1 MGVIIGIDL
10 GTTTTVAARFNAG
23 GEPEVVPLWN
33 DANFIHSAFFF
44 DADNPDEAALI
55 GEMARDAA
63 GNRQEGAFSL
73 YKRDMGTDMFYE
85 AHGQS
90 YSPAGLTKLMLE
102 RLLKHLMVEF
112 GEVTSLAITVPA
124 NFANRARMQT
134 VQAAFDA
141 GFPAPIQV
149 IDEPTA
155 AALFHAHT
163 SPVPLDGYYLVYDF
177 GGGTL
182 DVSIINISGGDI
194 NVVRSD
200 GVPKLGG
207 ADLDKV
213 VYDLIQ
219 AEFLRLKGEN
229 FSIDDTGFGVPQAE
243 KIKEQLSS
251 SPSRT
256 VSIPTSN
263 HGNVR
268 VTITQGSFIAAAK
281 PLFDQSF
288 ECVERVLRAAYMDK
302 HEIAGVFMAGGTSYI
317 PELERR
323 LTDMFGFPPVR
334 RNPSQAIA
342 LGAAVFAAHRAYAEQ
357 PELLGPEQIA
367 KIKDKSLV
375 EVCPYY
381 LGTTAETN
389 EEVEFNSVILRK
401 GDPRPASMSMDFYVM
416 EDGQETI
423 RCDVTQCR
431 EDTQDLDH
439 QDLTR
444 IFDEYMPLPAGSRK
458 GDKLQVT
465 FTYDS
470 NGVFKGEFLDVE
482 SGKLTEFEGNL

>member
-1 MGVIIGIDL
+1 MGAIIGIDL

-44 DADNPDEAALI
+44 EADNPDEPAQV
-55 GEMARDAA
+55 GEIARDAV
-63 GNRQEGAFSL
+63 GIQEGAFSL
-73 YKRDMGTDMFYE
+73 YKRDMGTDKFYE

-90 YSPAGLTKLMLE
+90 YAPAGLTKLMLE
-102 RLLKHLMVEF
+102 RLLSHLMMTF
-112 GEVTSLAITVPA
+112 GEVSSLAITVPA

-163 SPVPLDGYYLVYDF
+163 SPTPLDGNYLVYDF

-182 DVSIINISGGDI
+182 DVSIVNICGGDI
-194 NVVRSD
+194 QVLRSD
-200 GVPKLGG
+200 GVAKLGG
-207 ADLDKV
+207 MDLDKV
-213 VYDLIQ
+213 VFELIQ
-219 AEFLRLKGEN
+219 AEFFRIKGEN
-229 FSIDDTGFGVPQAE
+229 FSIDDTGFNIPQAE

-251 SPSRT
+251 SPTRT
-256 VSIPTSN
+256 VSIFTSK
-263 HGNVR
+263 HGKVNVT
-268 VTITQGSFIAAAK
+268 VTQAAFVSAAK
-281 PLFDQSF
+281 SIFDQSF
-288 ECVERVLRAAYMDK
+288 ECVDRVLSAAFMDK
-302 HEIAGVFMAGGTSYI
+302 SEIAGVFMAGGTSYI

-439 QDLTR
+439 LDITR

>member
-1 MGVIIGIDL
+1 MGAIVGIDL
-10 GTTTTVAARFNAG
+10 GTTTTIAARFNAG
-23 GEPEVVPLWN
+23 GEPEGVDLWN
-33 DANFIHSAFFF
+33 DEKFIHSAFFF
-44 DADNPDEAALI
+44 EADNPDEPALI

-63 GNRQEGAFSL
+63 GIQEGAFSL
-73 YKRDMGTDMFYE
+73 YKRDMGTDKFYE
-85 AHGQS
+85 AHGRT
-90 YSPAGLTKLMLE
+90 YTPAGLTKLMLE
-102 RLLKHLMVEF
+102 RLLRHLMMTF
-112 GEVTSLAITVPA
+112 GEVSSLAITVPA

-134 VQAAFDA
+134 MQAAFDA

-155 AALFHAHT
+155 AALYHAHT
-163 SPVPLDGYYLVYDF
+163 SPVPLDGNYLIYDF

-182 DVSIINISGGDI
+182 DVSIISISGTDI

-200 GVPKLGG
+200 GVAKLGG
-207 ADLDKV
+207 IDLDRV

-219 AEFLRLKGEN
+219 AEFFRLKGEN
-229 FSIDDTGFGVPQAE
+229 FSIDDTGFGIAQAE

-251 SPSRT
+251 APSRT
-256 VSIPTSN
+256 VSIFTSK
-263 HGNVR
+263 HGKVNVS
-268 VTITQGSFIAAAK
+268 VTQAAFVSAAR
-281 PLFDQSF
+281 PIFDQSF
-288 ECVERVLRAAYMDK
+288 ECVEKVLSAAFMDK
-302 HEIAGVFMAGGTSYI
+302 SEIAGVFMAGGTSYI

-323 LTDMFGFPPVR
+323 LADMFGFEPVR

-342 LGAAVFAAHRAYAEQ
+342 LGAAIFAAHRAYAER
-357 PELLGPEQIA
+357 PELLGHEQRT

-381 LGTTAETN
+381 LGTTAETDD
-389 EEVEFNSVILRK
+389 EVEFNSVILRK
-401 GDPRPASMSMDFYVM
+401 GDPRPASVSMDFYVM

-439 QDLTR
+439 PGMTR

>member
-1 MGVIIGIDL
+1 MGAIIGIDL

-23 GEPEVVPLWN
+23 GEPEVVSLWN
-33 DANFIHSAFFF
+33 NENFIHSAFFF
-44 DADNPDEAALI
+44 EADNPDEPAQI
-55 GEMARDAA
+55 GEIARDAA
-63 GNRQEGAFSL
+63 GIQEGAFSM
-73 YKRDMGTDMFYE
+73 YKRDIGTEIFYT
-85 AHGQS
+85 AHGRF
-90 YSPAGLTKLMLE
+90 YTPEGLTKLMLE
-102 RLLKHLMVEF
+102 RLLKHLMTEF
-112 GEVTSLAITVPA
+112 GEVSSLAITVPA
-124 NFANRARMQT
+124 NFFNKARTQT

-163 SPVPLDGYYLVYDF
+163 SPTPLDGNYLVYDF

-182 DVSIINISGGDI
+182 DVSIVNISGGDI
-194 NVVRSD
+194 QVVRSD
-200 GVPKLGG
+200 GVAKLGG
-207 ADLDKV
+207 MDLDQV
-213 VYDLIQ
+213 VFDLIQ
-219 AEFLRLKGEN
+219 AEFFRIKGEN
-229 FSIDDTGFGVPQAE
+229 FLIDDTGFNIPQAE

-251 SPSRT
+251 SPTRT
-256 VSIPTSN
+256 VSIFTSK
-263 HGNVR
+263 HGKVNVT
-268 VTITQGSFIAAAK
+268 VTQAAFVSAAK
-281 PLFDQSF
+281 SIFDQSF
-288 ECVERVLRAAYMDK
+288 ECVDRVLSAAFMDK
-302 HEIAGVFMAGGTSYI
+302 SEIVGVFMAGGTSFI

-323 LTDMFGFPPVR
+323 LTELFGFPPVR
-334 RNPSQAIA
+334 RSPSQAIA
-342 LGAAVFAAHRAYAEQ
+342 LGAAVFAAYRAYSEQ
-357 PELLGPEQIA
+357 PELLRPEQIA

-401 GDPRPASMSMDFYVM
+401 GDPRPASMTMDFYVM

-439 QDLTR
+439 PDMTR
-444 IFDEYMPLPAGSRK
+444 IFDEYMPLPAGIRK

>member
-1 MGVIIGIDL
+1 MGAIIGIDL
-10 GTTTTVAARFNAG
+10 GTTTTVAARFHTG
-23 GEPEVVPLWN
+23 GEPEVVRLWN
-33 DANFIHSAFFF
+33 DASFIHSAFFF
-44 DADNPDEAALI
+44 EADNPDEPAII

-73 YKRDMGTDMFYE
+73 YKRYMGTDMFYE
-85 AHGQS
+85 AHGMS
-90 YSPAGLTKLMLE
+90 YSPAGLTKMMLE

-112 GEVTSLAITVPA
+112 GEVSSLAITVPA

-163 SPVPLDGYYLVYDF
+163 SPVPLDGNYLVYDF

-207 ADLDKV
+207 SDLDKV

-219 AEFLRLKGEN
+219 AEFFRLKGEN

-251 SPSRT
+251 YPSRI
-256 VSIPTSN
+256 VSVYSSN
-263 HGNVR
+263 HGNVK
-268 VTITQGSFIAAAK
+268 VTITQESFIAAAK
-281 PLFDQSF
+281 SLFDQSF
-288 ECVERVLRAAYMDK
+288 ECVEKVLGAAYMDK
-302 HEIAGVFMAGGTSYI
+302 HEITGVFMAGGTSYI

-323 LTDMFGFPPVR
+323 LTEMFGFPPVR

-342 LGAAVFAAHRAYAEQ
+342 LGAAVFAAHRVFAEQ
-357 PELLGPEQIA
+357 PDLLGPEQVI

-381 LGTTAETN
+381 LGTSAETDG
-389 EEVEFNSVILRK
+389 VAEFNSVLLRK
-401 GDPRPASMSMDFYVM
+401 GDPRPASVTADYFVL
-416 EDGQETI
+416 EDGQESI

-431 EDTQDLDH
+431 EDTQDIDH
-439 QDLTR
+439 PELER
-444 IFDEYMPLPAGSRK
+444 IFDEYMPLPPGCRK

-482 SGKLTEFEGNL
+482 SGKVTEFEGNL

>member
-1 MGVIIGIDL
+1 MGAIVGIDL

-23 GEPEVVPLWN
+23 GEPEGVDLWN
-33 DANFIHSAFFF
+33 DEKYIHSAFFF
-44 DADNPDEAALI
+44 EASNPDVPSII

-63 GNRQEGAFSL
+63 GLQEGAFSL
-73 YKRDMGTDMFYE
+73 YKRDMGTDKFYE
-85 AHGQS
+85 AYGRS
-90 YSPAGLTKLMLE
+90 YSPAGLTKQMLE
-102 RLLKHLMVEF
+102 RLLSHLMGLY
-112 GEVTSLAITVPA
+112 GEVSSLAITVPA

-155 AALFHAHT
+155 AALYHAHT
-163 SPVPLDGYYLVYDF
+163 SPTPLEGNYLIYDF

-200 GVPKLGG
+200 GVARLGG
-207 ADLDKV
+207 MDLDKI

-219 AEFLRLKGEN
+219 AEFFRLKGEN
-229 FSIDDTGFGVPQAE
+229 FSIEDTGFNVAQAE
-243 KIKEQLSS
+243 KIKEQLSD

-256 VSIPTSN
+256 VSIYTTN
-263 HGNVR
+263 HGRVN
-268 VTITQGSFIAAAK
+268 VTITREAFVATAK
-281 PLFDQSF
+281 PIFDRSF
-288 ECVERVLRAAYMDK
+288 ECVERVLNAAFMDK
-302 HEIAGVFMAGGTSYI
+302 DEIAGVFMAGGTSYI

-323 LTDMFGFPPVR
+323 LADMFGFPPVR

-342 LGAAVFAAHRAYAEQ
+342 LGAAVFAAHRAYAER
-357 PELLGPEQIA
+357 PELLGPEQVA

-375 EVCPYY
+375 EVCPYF
-381 LGTTAETN
+381 LGTSAEADDG
-389 EEVEFNSVILRK
+389 EEFNSVLLRK
-401 GDPRPASMSMDFYVM
+401 GDPRPASVTADYFVM
-416 EDGQETI
+416 EDGQESI

-431 EDTQDLDH
+431 EDTQDINHPELE
-439 QDLTR
+439 R
-444 IFDEYMPLPAGSRK
+444 IFDEYMPLPPGCRK
-458 GDKLQVT
+458 GDKLRVT

-470 NGVFKGEFLDVE
+470 NGVFKGEFLEVE
-482 SGKLTEFEGNL
+482 SGELTEFEGNL

>member
-1 MGVIIGIDL
+1 MGAIIGIDL

-44 DADNPDEAALI
+44 EADNPDEPAQV
-55 GEMARDAA
+55 GEIARDAA
-63 GNRQEGAFSL
+63 GIQEGAFSL
-73 YKRDMGTDMFYE
+73 YKRDMGTDKFYE

-90 YSPAGLTKLMLE
+90 YAPAGLTKLMLE
-102 RLLKHLMVEF
+102 RLLSHLMMTF
-112 GEVTSLAITVPA
+112 GEVSSLAITVPA

-163 SPVPLDGYYLVYDF
+163 SPTPLDGNFLVYDF

-182 DVSIINISGGDI
+182 DVSIVNICGGDI
-194 NVVRSD
+194 QVLRSD
-200 GVPKLGG
+200 GVAKLGG
-207 ADLDKV
+207 MDLDKV
-213 VYDLIQ
+213 VFELIQ
-219 AEFLRLKGEN
+219 AEFFRIKGEN
-229 FSIDDTGFGVPQAE
+229 FSIDDTGFNIPQAE

-251 SPSRT
+251 SPTRT
-256 VSIPTSN
+256 VSIFTSK
-263 HGNVR
+263 HGKVNVT
-268 VTITQGSFIAAAK
+268 VTQAAFVSAAK
-281 PLFDQSF
+281 SIFDQSF
-288 ECVERVLRAAYMDK
+288 ECVDRVLSAAFMDK
-302 HEIAGVFMAGGTSYI
+302 SEIAGVFMAGGTSYI

-323 LTDMFGFPPVR
+323 LTEMFGFPPVR

-357 PELLGPEQIA
+357 PELLGPEQTA
-367 KIKDKSLV
+367 KIKNKSLV

-389 EEVEFNSVILRK
+389 EEAEFNSVILRK
-401 GDPRPASMSMDFYVM
+401 GDPRPASMTMDFYVM

-431 EDTQDLDH
+431 DDTQDLDH
-439 QDLTR
+439 PDMTR

>member
-1 MGVIIGIDL
+1 MGAIVGIDL

-23 GEPEVVPLWN
+23 GEPEGVDLWN
-33 DANFIHSAFFF
+33 DEKFIHSAFFF
-44 DADNPDEAALI
+44 EAANPDEPALI
-55 GEMARDAA
+55 GEMARDAV
-63 GNRQEGAFSL
+63 GIQEGAFSL
-73 YKRDMGTDMFYE
+73 YKRDMGTDTFYE
-85 AHGQS
+85 AHGRT
-90 YSPAGLTKLMLE
+90 YTPAGLTKLMLE
-102 RLLKHLMVEF
+102 RLLRHLMMTF
-112 GEVTSLAITVPA
+112 GEVSSLAITVPA

-134 VQAAFDA
+134 MQAAFDA

-155 AALFHAHT
+155 AALYHAHT
-163 SPVPLDGYYLVYDF
+163 SPVPLDGNYLIYDF

-182 DVSIINISGGDI
+182 DVSIISISGGDL

-200 GVPKLGG
+200 GVAKLGG
-207 ADLDKV
+207 MDLDKV

-229 FSIDDTGFGVPQAE
+229 FSVEDTGFNIPQAE

-256 VSIPTSN
+256 VSIFTSK
-263 HGNVR
+263 HGRVNVT
-268 VTITQGSFIAAAK
+268 VTQAAFVSASK
-281 PLFDQSF
+281 SIFDQSF
-288 ECVERVLRAAYMDK
+288 ECVDNVLRAAFMDRC
-302 HEIAGVFMAGGTSYI
+302 EIAGVFMAGGTSYI

-323 LTDMFGFPPVR
+323 LTEMFGFPPIR

-357 PELLGPEQIA
+357 PGLLGPEQKA

-389 EEVEFNSVILRK
+389 DDVEFNSIILRK
-401 GDPRPASMSMDFYVM
+401 GDPRPASVSMDFYVM

-431 EDTQDLDH
+431 EDTQELDH
-439 QDLTR
+439 PELVR
-444 IFDEYMPLPAGSRK
+444 IFDEYMPLPAGCRK
-458 GDKLQVT
+458 GDKLRVT

-470 NGVFKGEFLDVE
+470 NGVFKGEFLEME

>member
-1 MGVIIGIDL
+1 MGAIIGIDL

-23 GEPEVVPLWN
+23 GEPEVVSLWN
-33 DANFIHSAFFF
+33 NENFIHSAFFF
-44 DADNPDEAALI
+44 EADNPDEPAQI
-55 GEMARDAA
+55 GEIARDAA
-63 GNRQEGAFSL
+63 GIQEGAFSM
-73 YKRDMGTDMFYE
+73 YKRDIGTEIFYN
-85 AHGQS
+85 AHGRF
-90 YSPAGLTKLMLE
+90 YTPEGLTKLMLE
-102 RLLKHLMVEF
+102 RLLKHLMTEF
-112 GEVTSLAITVPA
+112 GEVSSLAITVPA
-124 NFANRARMQT
+124 NFFNMARTQT

-141 GFPAPIQV
+141 GFPSPIQV

-163 SPVPLDGYYLVYDF
+163 SPMPLDGNYLVYDF

-182 DVSIINISGGDI
+182 DVSIVNICGGDI
-194 NVVRSD
+194 QVVRSD
-200 GVPKLGG
+200 GVAKLGG
-207 ADLDKV
+207 MDLDQV
-213 VYDLIQ
+213 VFDLIQ
-219 AEFLRLKGEN
+219 AEFLRIKGEN
-229 FSIDDTGFGVPQAE
+229 FSIDDTGFNIPQAE

-251 SPSRT
+251 SQSRT
-256 VSIPTSN
+256 VSIFSSK
-263 HGNVR
+263 HGHVK
-268 VTITQGSFIAAAK
+268 VTVTQSAFVAASKDIFDKSFA
-281 PLFDQSF
+281 
-288 ECVERVLRAAYMDK
+288 CVERVLNAAYMDK
-302 HEIAGVFMAGGTSYI
+302 HEISGVFMAGGTSFI

-323 LTDMFGFPPVR
+323 LTELFGFPPVR
-334 RNPSQAIA
+334 RSPSQAIA
-342 LGAAVFAAHRAYAEQ
+342 LGAAVFAAHRAYSEQ
-357 PELLGPEQIA
+357 PGLLGPEQIA

-401 GDPRPASMSMDFYVM
+401 GDPRPASMTMDFYVM

-439 QDLTR
+439 PDITR

-465 FTYDS
+465 FSYDS

>member
-1 MGVIIGIDL
+1 MGAIIGIDL

-44 DADNPDEAALI
+44 EADNPGEPAQI
-55 GEMARDAA
+55 GEIARDAA
-63 GNRQEGAFSL
+63 GIQEGAFSL
-73 YKRDMGTDMFYE
+73 YKRDMGTDKFYE

-102 RLLKHLMVEF
+102 RLLSHLMMTF
-112 GEVTSLAITVPA
+112 GEVSSLAITVPA

-163 SPVPLDGYYLVYDF
+163 SPTPLDGNYMVYDF

-182 DVSIINISGGDI
+182 DVSIVNISGGDI
-194 NVVRSD
+194 QVVRSD
-200 GVPKLGG
+200 GVAKLGG
-207 ADLDKV
+207 MDLDKIV
-213 VYDLIQ
+213 FDLIQ
-219 AEFLRLKGEN
+219 AEFFRIKGEN
-229 FSIDDTGFGVPQAE
+229 FSIDDTGFNIPQAE

-251 SPSRT
+251 SLSRT
-256 VSIPTSN
+256 VSIFSSK
-263 HGNVR
+263 HGKVNVT
-268 VTITQGSFIAAAK
+268 VTQAAFVAASKDIFDKSFA
-281 PLFDQSF
+281 
-288 ECVERVLRAAYMDK
+288 CVERVLNAAYMDK
-302 HEIAGVFMAGGTSYI
+302 HEISGVFMAGGTSFI

-323 LTDMFGFPPVR
+323 LTEMFGFPPVR

-342 LGAAVFAAHRAYAEQ
+342 MGAAVFAAHRVFAEQ
-357 PELLGPEQIA
+357 PDLLGPEQVT

-381 LGTTAETN
+381 LGTSAETDG
-389 EEVEFNSVILRK
+389 VAEFNSVLLRK
-401 GDPRPASMSMDFYVM
+401 GDPRPASVTADYFVL
-416 EDGQETI
+416 EDGQESI

-431 EDTQDLDH
+431 DDTQDLDH
-439 QDLTR
+439 PDITR

>member
-1 MGVIIGIDL
+1 MGAIIGIDL

-23 GEPEVVPLWN
+23 GEPEVVSLWN
-33 DANFIHSAFFF
+33 NENFIHSAFFF
-44 DADNPDEAALI
+44 EADNPDEPAQI
-55 GEMARDAA
+55 GEIARDAA
-63 GNRQEGAFSL
+63 GIQEGAFSM
-73 YKRDMGTDMFYE
+73 YKRDIGTDIFYNAYGRFYTPE
-85 AHGQS
+85 
-90 YSPAGLTKLMLE
+90 GLTKLMLE
-102 RLLKHLMVEF
+102 RLLRHLMTEF
-112 GEVTSLAITVPA
+112 GEVSSLAITVPA
-124 NFANRARMQT
+124 NFINKARTQT
-134 VQAAFDA
+134 IQAAFDA

-155 AALFHAHT
+155 AALFNAHT
-163 SPVPLDGYYLVYDF
+163 SPTPLDGNYLVYDF

-194 NVVRSD
+194 QVVRSD
-200 GVPKLGG
+200 GVEKLGG
-207 ADLDKV
+207 MDLDKV
-213 VYDLIQ
+213 VFDLIQ
-219 AEFLRLKGEN
+219 AEFFRIKGEN
-229 FSIDDTGFGVPQAE
+229 FSIDDTGFNIPQAE

-256 VSIPTSN
+256 VSIFSSK
-263 HGNVR
+263 HGNVK
-268 VTITQGSFIAAAK
+268 VTVNQAAFVAASRDIFDKSFA
-281 PLFDQSF
+281 
-288 ECVERVLRAAYMDK
+288 CVERVLRAAYMDK

-323 LTDMFGFPPVR
+323 LTEMFGFPPVR
-334 RNPSQAIA
+334 RNPSQSVA
-342 LGAAVFAAHRAYAEQ
+342 LGAAVFAAHRAYAEF

-389 EEVEFNSVILRK
+389 EEAEFNSVILRK

-439 QDLTR
+439 PDMTR

>member
-1 MGVIIGIDL
+1 MGAIIGIDL

-44 DADNPDEAALI
+44 EADNPDEPALI

-73 YKRDMGTDMFYE
+73 YKRYMGTDMFYE

-112 GEVTSLAITVPA
+112 GEVSSLAITVPA

-163 SPVPLDGYYLVYDF
+163 SPVPLDGNYLVYDF
-177 GGGTL
+177 GGGTF

-194 NVVRSD
+194 QVLRSD

-207 ADLDKV
+207 SDLDKV

-219 AEFLRLKGEN
+219 AEFFRLKGEN
-229 FSIDDTGFGVPQAE
+229 FSIDYTGFGVPQAE

-256 VSIPTSN
+256 VSINTSN
-263 HGNVR
+263 HGNVK
-268 VTITQGSFIAAAK
+268 VTITQESFIAAAK
-281 PLFDQSF
+281 ALFDKSF
-288 ECVERVLRAAYMDK
+288 ECVERVLSAAYMDK
-302 HEIAGVFMAGGTSYI
+302 DEVTGVFMAGGTSYI

-323 LTDMFGFPPVR
+323 LTEMFGFSPVR

-342 LGAAVFAAHRAYAEQ
+342 LGAAVFAAHRAYSEQ

-381 LGTTAETN
+381 LGTSAETDG
-389 EEVEFNSVILRK
+389 VAEFNSVLLRK
-401 GDPRPASMSMDFYVM
+401 GDPRPASVTADYFVL
-416 EDGQETI
+416 EDGQESI

-431 EDTQDLDH
+431 EDTQDIDH
-439 QDLTR
+439 HELER
-444 IFDEYMPLPAGSRK
+444 IFDEYMPLPPGCRK